1 MGSIFL
7 TKPTKKQKILKR
19 LRMAAVGLLILTLS
33 ALVVYFIATKTK
45 LDGEFTAPGLSA
57 AVTIKFDDNAIP
69 HIQAQTNED
78 ALFALGYLH
87 ASERPW
93 QMEFNRRL
101 ASGKLSEILGPNTL
115 GIDKFIRTLGI
126 RRAAEKQ
133 FENYPIESKRMI
145 QAYSDGV
152 NEAYK
157 RLGWALPAEF
167 MILGTEP
174 GIWSPADTVA
184 WSLMMALDM
193 GGNWHKEFLRLELS
207 QTIDTARI
215 WEVLPPY
222 PGEAPPTS
230 ANFAQMYR
238 DLGVFKAP
246 QNTNKVA
253 AHQELLKD
261 LPGGFEGVG
270 SNNWVVSGQKSAT
283 DKPWLANDPHLGL
296 TSPAV
301 WYFAHI
307 DAPDIKVI
315 GATLPGLPMVVLG
328 RTPQIAWG
336 FTNTDPDVQDL
347 YLEAI
352 DQQNTSRYQ
361 LPGGGHENFIFREEI
376 VAIKGQAAERF
387 IVRESRHGPIISD
400 AYDRAKDLINTDRFA
415 LAMRWTA
422 LDTGNQTLV
431 AGLGMN
437 RATNLEDFKSALK
450 HYYAPMQNIVMADV
464 DGNIAYR
471 AIGAVPKRT
480 KGHGLF
486 GSAPAPGWDKQYDW
500 AGYLPLDV
508 LPKENNPTKGWVAT
522 ANHRVHS
529 ANDPH
534 PLTADWHMPYRFDR
548 IESMLQAT
556 EKHTLNSMKEIQTDT
571 LSLSAKELLPHLQ
584 AAQSNHPLAAEAK
597 TILAN
602 YDGHMNQDSSAATIF
617 NAWADQLA
625 RRLFEKKLG
634 KSFAIEYGKR
644 DFRAGV
650 HKVVNMYANGQS
662 GTDYWCDK
670 AETPEI
676 ENCDQA
682 FGESLTKALD
692 MLSDRLGKK
701 PSAWRWGDVHVAV
714 SEHRPFSKVS
724 LLKNRFEVKRPTPGD
739 SFSINVGFMD
749 LGNTSNPFVVTKAA
763 SMRAIY
769 DLSDM
774 DKSQFIYQTGQSGW
788 INSHNYDNFADTWSK
803 QGYLMLT
810 MAPNTITHTAT
821 LKPPPGTKPP
831 ENKKPENRAPERKK
845 K

>member
-19 LRMAAVGLLILTLS
+19 LRIIAVSLLILALS

-45 LDGEFTAPGLSA
+45 LAGEFTAPGLSA

-133 FENYPIESKRMI
+133 FESYPIESKRMI

-152 NEAYK
+152 NEGYK

-207 QTIDTARI
+207 QSIDTARI

-230 ANFAQMYR
+230 VNFAQMYR
-238 DLGVFKAP
+238 DLGVFRAA

-253 AHQELLKD
+253 AYQDLLKD
-261 LPGGFEGVG
+261 LPGGFEGIG
-270 SNNWVVSGQKSAT
+270 SNNWVVSSQKSAT

-328 RTPQIAWG
+328 RTSQIAWG

-376 VAIKGQAAERF
+376 VGIKGQASERF

-400 AYDRAKDLINTDRFA
+400 AYDRAKELINTDRFA

-422 LDTGNQTLV
+422 LDTANQTLV

-486 GSAPAPGWDKQYDW
+486 GSAPALGWDKQYDW

-508 LPKENNPTKGWVAT
+508 LPKENNPAKGWRSEEHT
-522 ANHRVHS
+522 S
-529 ANDPH
+529 
-534 PLTADWHMPYRFDR
+534 
-548 IESMLQAT
+548 ELQ
-556 EKHTLNSMKEIQTDT
+556 
-571 LSLSAKELLPHLQ
+571 
-584 AAQSNHPLAAEAK
+584 
-597 TILAN
+597 
-602 YDGHMNQDSSAATIF
+602 
-617 NAWADQLA
+617 
-625 RRLFEKKLG
+625 
-634 KSFAIEYGKR
+634 
-644 DFRAGV
+644 
-650 HKVVNMYANGQS
+650 
-662 GTDYWCDK
+662 
-670 AETPEI
+670 
-676 ENCDQA
+676 
-682 FGESLTKALD
+682 
-692 MLSDRLGKK
+692 
-701 PSAWRWGDVHVAV
+701 
-714 SEHRPFSKVS
+714 
-724 LLKNRFEVKRPTPGD
+724 
-739 SFSINVGFMD
+739 
-749 LGNTSNPFVVTKAA
+749 
-763 SMRAIY
+763 
-769 DLSDM
+769 
-774 DKSQFIYQTGQSGW
+774 
-788 INSHNYDNFADTWSK
+788 SH
-803 QGYLMLT
+803 
-810 MAPNTITHTAT
+810 
-821 LKPPPGTKPP
+821 
-831 ENKKPENRAPERKK
+831 
-845 K
+845 

>member
-19 LRMAAVGLLILTLS
+19 LRIIAVSLLILALS

-133 FENYPIESKRMI
+133 FESYPIESKRMI

-152 NEAYK
+152 NEGYK

-207 QTIDTARI
+207 QSIDTARI

-230 ANFAQMYR
+230 VNFAQMYR
-238 DLGVFKAP
+238 DLGVFRAA

-253 AHQELLKD
+253 AYQDLLKD
-261 LPGGFEGVG
+261 LPGGFEGIG
-270 SNNWVVSGQKSAT
+270 SNNWVVSSQKSAT

-328 RTPQIAWG
+328 RTSQIAWG

-376 VAIKGQAAERF
+376 VGIKGQASERF

-400 AYDRAKDLINTDRFA
+400 AYDRAKELINTDRFA

-422 LDTGNQTLV
+422 LDTANQTLV

-486 GSAPAPGWDKQYDW
+486 GSAPALGWDKQYDW

-508 LPKENNPTKGWVAT
+508 LPKENNPAKGWIAT

-548 IESMLQAT
+548 IESMLQASDQ
-556 EKHTLNSMKEIQTDT
+556 HTLSSMKEIQTDT
-571 LSLSAKELLPHLQ
+571 LSLSAKELLPYLQ
-584 AAQSNHPLAAEAK
+584 AAQSNHPLAPEAK

-602 YDGHMNQDSSAATIF
+602 YDGHMNQDSPAATIF

-644 DFRAGV
+644 DFRRSEE
-650 HKVVNMYANGQS
+650 HTSELQS
-662 GTDYWCDK
+662 
-670 AETPEI
+670 
-676 ENCDQA
+676 Q
-682 FGESLTKALD
+682 
-692 MLSDRLGKK
+692 
-701 PSAWRWGDVHVAV
+701 
-714 SEHRPFSKVS
+714 
-724 LLKNRFEVKRPTPGD
+724 
-739 SFSINVGFMD
+739 
-749 LGNTSNPFVVTKAA
+749 
-763 SMRAIY
+763 
-769 DLSDM
+769 
-774 DKSQFIYQTGQSGW
+774 
-788 INSHNYDNFADTWSK
+788 
-803 QGYLMLT
+803 
-810 MAPNTITHTAT
+810 
-821 LKPPPGTKPP
+821 
-831 ENKKPENRAPERKK
+831 
-845 K
+845 

>member
-19 LRMAAVGLLILTLS
+19 LRIAAVGLLILVLS
-33 ALVVYFIATKTK
+33 ALTVYFIATKTK

-57 AVTIKFDDNAIP
+57 TVTIKFDDNAIP

-152 NEAYK
+152 NEGYK

-207 QTIDTARI
+207 QNIDTAHI
-215 WEVLPPY
+215 WEALPPY

-230 ANFAQMYR
+230 VNFAQMYR
-238 DLGVFKAP
+238 DLGVFRASK
-246 QNTNKVA
+246 NTDKLA
-253 AHQELLKD
+253 SHQELLKD

-376 VAIKGQAAERF
+376 VAIKGQASERF
-387 IVRESRHGPIISD
+387 IVRESRHGPVISD
-400 AYDRAKDLINTDRFA
+400 VYDRAKELINTDRFA

-422 LDTGNQTLV
+422 LDTANQTLV

-437 RATNLEDFKSALK
+437 RAANLEDFKSALK

-486 GSAPAPGWDKQYDW
+486 GSAPALGWDKQYDW

-508 LPKENNPTKGWVAT
+508 LPKENNPAKGWVAT
-522 ANHRVHS
+522 ANHRVHG

-556 EKHTLNSMKEIQTDT
+556 DKHTLSSMKEIQTDT
-571 LSLSAKELLPHLQ
+571 LSLSAKELLPYLQ
-584 AAQSNHPLAAEAK
+584 AAHSNHPLAAEAK
-597 TILAN
+597 TLLAN
-602 YDGHMNQDSSAATIF
+602 YDAHMNQDSAAATIF

-650 HKVVNMYANGQS
+650 HKVVSMYANGQA

-670 AETPEI
+670 PETPEV
-676 ENCDQA
+676 ETCDQA

-701 PSAWRWGDVHVAV
+701 PSSWRWGDVHVAV

-749 LGNTSNPFVVTKAA
+749 LGNSSNPFVVTKAA

-788 INSHNYDNFADTWSK
+788 INSRNYDNFADIWSK
-803 QGYLMLT
+803 QGYLTLT
-810 MAPNTITHTAT
+810 MAPNTVTHTAT
-821 LKPPPGTKPP
+821 LKPPPGVKPP